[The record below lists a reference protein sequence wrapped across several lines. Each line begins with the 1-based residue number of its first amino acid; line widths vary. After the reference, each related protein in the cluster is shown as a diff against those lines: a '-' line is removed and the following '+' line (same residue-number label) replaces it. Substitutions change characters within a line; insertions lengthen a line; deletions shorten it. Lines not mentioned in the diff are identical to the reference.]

1 MRIKLT
7 EKINYWILSDFG
19 FAALENGT
27 KILSNPFSIFASIL
41 DKSNRLAIFQPKS
54 KLLFLTPLSC

>member
-19 FAALENGT
+19 FAALENGI
-27 KILSNPFSIFASIL
+27 KILSNPFSIFAL
-41 DKSNRLAIFQPKS
+41 ALVKSNRLAIFQPKS
-54 KLLFLTPLSC
+54 KLLFLTPL

>member
-27 KILSNPFSIFASIL
+27 KILSNPFSISAL
-41 DKSNRLAIFQPKS
+41 ALVKSNRLAIFQPKS
-54 KLLFLTPLSC
+54 KLLF